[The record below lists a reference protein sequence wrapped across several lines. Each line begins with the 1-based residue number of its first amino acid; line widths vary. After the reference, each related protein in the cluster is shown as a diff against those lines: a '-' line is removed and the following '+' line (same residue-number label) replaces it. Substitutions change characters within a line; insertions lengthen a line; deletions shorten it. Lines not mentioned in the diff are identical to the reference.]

1 MVKSTEVE
9 NTASAIAVM
18 STTTAVLNT
27 APADIRDTPAYLKV
41 QAYLW
46 DNFPAAAEDSTTV
59 YESIIE
65 SILAA
70 PDALDLPET
79 LDNATKWAHKPITL
93 LGVETVMPSK
103 HGGIYVTV
111 TVADADG
118 EVNTITIGSPT
129 MLAQLVSF
137 ARENRFP
144 LECKIVPIRNGGRE
158 GRNPPLYFRPR
169 NY

>member
-9 NTASAIAVM
+9 NTASA
-18 STTTAVLNT
+18 TAVLNT
-27 APADIRDTPAYLKV
+27 APTNVTDTPAYLKV
-41 QAYLW
+41 QEYLW

-93 LGVETVMPSK
+93 LGVESVMPSRY
-103 HGGIYVTV
+103 GGIYVTV
-111 TVADADG
+111 AVADDNG

-137 ARENRFP
+137 AKADRFP
-144 LECKIVPIRNGGRE
+144 LDCKIVPIRNGGRE

-169 NY
+169 GY